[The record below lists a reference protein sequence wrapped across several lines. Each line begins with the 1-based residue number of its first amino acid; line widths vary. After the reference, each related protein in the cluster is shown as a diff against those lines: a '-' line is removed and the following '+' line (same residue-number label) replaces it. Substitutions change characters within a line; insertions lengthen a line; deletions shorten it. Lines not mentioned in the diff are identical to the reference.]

1 MKRIRDRARL
11 VMMLG
16 VAALILFGCF
26 GNSSAGKIAPNLE
39 FLLSQQ
45 QANRNAEA
53 MESADQTGFVRV
65 IVQAQ
70 CSDEVLQ
77 RTGFS
82 ISSRIGDII
91 TGELPPNRLSELSE
105 LPCVTYVEAPS
116 TLKLHMDKS
125 YPAIQG
131 NLVRS
136 GSLGEY
142 SGLTGR
148 DVIVAVIDTGI
159 DLTHPDFQDADGKT
173 RILWLWDQTV
183 DGTPPST
190 YTYGNECSQSRID
203 AGECLE
209 VDTYGHG
216 THVAG
221 IAAGNGRG
229 TGNGFPAERYVS
241 AAPEA
246 DLIIVKGSND
256 GGFSNDRLIDAIAYI
271 LARAEEAGKPVVVN
285 ISLGSQFG
293 PHDGTSLMA
302 RTVDNATGP
311 GKIFVISAGNEAN
324 NIPSVFTLPYI
335 HASGQVP
342 DTVTI
347 ELPACRNEGSQNDY
361 LSADIWYDTHFCVG
375 ITVTSPN
382 GFQRS
387 ANTGAS
393 NDEDERWTEDGY
405 IYINNSVGG
414 VNPNN
419 QDHEALVQIYDFF
432 DKNSE
437 EERVPTPGVWTIEL
451 TKQCD
456 ADDTT
461 YHLWVFNNQF
471 CRENAGITS
480 PNAANNFLIASPADS
495 VQGIAVGA
503 FTVRNTWT
511 NVNGDTVKEDD
522 PVNQIA
528 YFSSTGPTR
537 DDRTKP
543 DITAPGSLIISS
555 LSSKAKT
562 EFPVEDIVDDGV
574 HAIFRGTS
582 FSAPHITSA
591 VALFLQ
597 IDSQLE
603 PYKIVDF
610 LQASADSDSFTGV
623 VPNTIWGFGKVNI
636 LEALRLTPPQG
647 PEITSLSRVS
657 GTVAELSWDEP
668 MFAATEIIVDR
679 KATETGTWGRI
690 ATLPGTDRT
699 YRDETLIDGIVY
711 YYRVAALYNQLQ
723 TLYSTEVSSSES
735 SESSGGGGG
744 GGCFIQT
751 VR

>member
-1 MKRIRDRARL
+1 MKRIRDRARFAT
-11 VMMLG
+11 MLG
-16 VAALILFGCF
+16 LAALILFGYF
-26 GNSSAGKIAPNLE
+26 EDAPAGKIAPNLE
-39 FLLSQQ
+39 FLLSGQ
-45 QANRNAEA
+45 QANRNAE
-53 MESADQTGFVRV
+53 MMKSDGQTGLVRV

-70 CSDEVLQ
+70 CSDEVL
-77 RTGFS
+77 RRAGFRISTRVGDVLTGS
-82 ISSRIGDII
+82 LRPDQI
-91 TGELPPNRLSELSE
+91 SELSA

-116 TLKLHMDKS
+116 TLKPHMDKS

-131 NLVRS
+131 NLARS
-136 GSLGEY
+136 GSLGAY

-159 DLTHPDFQDADGKT
+159 DLNHPDFNDADGKT
-173 RILWLWDQTV
+173 RVLWLWDQTT

-190 YTYGNECSQSRID
+190 FTYGNECSQSKID
-203 AGECLE
+203 AGECSE
-209 VDTYGHG
+209 TDTVGHG

-221 IAAGNGRG
+221 IAAGSGQG

-246 DLIIVKGSND
+246 DLIIVKGSSD
-256 GGFSNDRLIDAIAYI
+256 GSFPTDRIIDAISYI
-271 LARAEEAGKPVVVN
+271 MARAEESGKPVVVN
-285 ISLGSQFG
+285 MSLGSQFG
-293 PHDGTSLMA
+293 PHDGTSLLA
-302 RTVDNATGP
+302 RTVDNASAP
-311 GKIFVISAGNEAN
+311 GKVFVISAGNEGN
-324 NIPSVFTLPYI
+324 NIPSVLPLPYI

-347 ELPACRNEGSQNDY
+347 ELPACRNEGSQNDF
-361 LSADIWYDTHFCVG
+361 LSADIWYDTHLCVG

-393 NDEDERWTEDGY
+393 NDLDERWTEDGY
-405 IYINNSVGG
+405 IYIDNSVGG

-419 QDHEALVQIYDFF
+419 LDHEALVQVYDFF
-432 DKNSE
+432 DKNTA

-461 YHLWVFNNQF
+461 YHLWVFANQF
-471 CRENAGITS
+471 CTDNAGITS
-480 PNAANNFLIASPADS
+480 PNATNNFLIASPADS
-495 VQGIAVGA
+495 VKGIAVGA

-511 NVNGDTVKEDD
+511 NVNGDTVQEDD

-528 YFSSTGPTR
+528 SFSNTGPTR
-537 DDRTKP
+537 DGRTKP
-543 DITAPGSLIISS
+543 DITAPGSLVISS
-555 LSSKAKT
+555 LSSRARTK
-562 EFPVEDIVDDGV
+562 FPVEDIVEDGV

-582 FSAPHITSA
+582 FSAPHITSMA
-591 VALFLQ
+591 ALFLQ

-603 PYKIVDF
+603 AFRILDSMK
-610 LQASADSDSFTGV
+610 ASADSDSFTGR
-623 VPNTIWGFGKVNI
+623 VPNTVWGFGKVNI
-636 LEALRLTPPQG
+636 LEALRLNPPQG

-668 MFAATEIIVDR
+668 MLAATAIVVER
-679 KATETGTWGRI
+679 KAGETGAWERI
-690 ATLPGTDRT
+690 ATLPGTDRS

-723 TLYSTEVSSSES
+723 TLYSAEKSSSES
-735 SESSGGGGG
+735 SSSGGGG